1 MNIHVGGLTI
11 HPLPK
16 TLAAAERQIRQIP
29 VRKRRFVTHRLG
41 PFSMFHGWYEQGQS
55 VQIYSRYFQ
64 WHVAPSWG
72 QVWCAWYWEDY
83 GLYIGWADGKFTI
96 NVI

>member
-1 MNIHVGGLTI
+1 
-11 HPLPK
+11 
-16 TLAAAERQIRQIP
+16 
-29 VRKRRFVTHRLG
+29 
-41 PFSMFHGWYEQGQS
+41 MFHGWYEQGQS
-55 VQIYSRYFQ
+55 VQIYSRYLQ